1 MKEARGAIAWV
12 MVALE
17 GLAECVSEGPRADQ
31 RGGLDVDAVVVGF
44 PQSSRV
50 ASAEV
55 GEVLLVGT
63 VWLPG
68 GQRRR
73 PTGCLQCLGR
83 NLVLILSPSGMESS
97 APAVERGRPCCCSL
111 PKWAL

>member
-1 MKEARGAIAWV
+1 MLQWPLRECLGGMKEARGAIAWV

-68 GQRRR
+68 GQQCR
-73 PTGCLQCLGR
+73 PTGLG
-83 NLVLILSPSGMESS
+83 LGLGLG
-97 APAVERGRPCCCSL
+97 
-111 PKWAL
+111 